1 MQNDSVLKGV
11 TVLELGVRIGASV
24 AGSALAQLGA
34 TVVFVET
41 AVAPSGAA
49 TKLSPSGAA
58 TKFSCREQ
66 FVAGKLSLLL
76 ERGSEADRR
85 LLAELAGAADV
96 VLLSSDLDPAEARGL
111 ASARSDAHTDAVV
124 CDITAFG
131 ASGPLAGR
139 PCSDAQIQALSG
151 ILGCTGMPDDG
162 PTPIPLPLVEHM
174 AGLYAAGAVLC
185 ALRQKRM
192 DGFAPTVEVSL
203 YDVAFAAMTSF
214 LAPALDGQ
222 ARGATQLGN
231 RHTMAAPWNVYRAAD
246 GWILL
251 CAGSD
256 EQWRRICRLIGQE
269 ALADDPAYAKNAD
282 RVTHVARVDAIVQ
295 SWVDCHS
302 MDECVARFSELGL
315 PCGPVAR
322 IDGYPREANLVHRR
336 MVHETQDPVTGRQVS
351 VPGSLFRMS
360 RSGGQA
366 LLRIPLPDADR
377 AEITKLA
384 HQARP
389 STVGTRPLPV
399 KEPFAGVRVLEIG
412 HYTTVPI
419 ATRTF
424 AALGAEV
431 IKIEPAEGEAVRR
444 WPPTRNGQGI
454 FFTFQNSDKKSV
466 CLDLETQEGR
476 ALLTRLIASAD
487 ILVQNLRPGALARK
501 GFSPE
506 EVERINPRLVYC
518 SISGFGADSLY
529 PGRAAFDTV
538 IQAMSGLMDVTGVD
552 GMPLKTGPSTADV
565 MGAACGFT
573 AMVAALEYRDASGLG
588 QYVDLSMQDITAW
601 ATQTLW
607 NDVQRAPRPAV
618 IASGEG
624 HVLGQGSDAV
634 PVLGVGE
641 VLQAEQTL
649 ARRLWFTV
657 EMDEAWF
664 PLLAVPF
671 RLDGVSPLVL
681 DPAPP
686 LGRDTDEIAR
696 GLLEPDAIQ
705 TEERFT

>member
-1 MQNDSVLKGV
+1 MRHDCVLNGV

-24 AGSALAQLGA
+24 AGSTLAQLGA

-41 AVAPSGAA
+41 PAA
-49 TKLSPSGAA
+49 RGGPA

-66 FVAGKLSLLL
+66 FAAGKLSLLR
-76 ERGSEADRR
+76 ERGSEVDQR
-85 LLAELAGAADV
+85 LLAELAAAADV
-96 VLLSSDLDPAEARGL
+96 VLLSTDLDPEDTRGL
-111 ASARSDAHTDAVV
+111 LGAAAGAVV

-131 ASGPLAGR
+131 SSGPLAGR

-151 ILGCTGMPDDG
+151 ILGCTGMPARG

-185 ALRQKRM
+185 ALRQRRT
-192 DGFAPTVEVSL
+192 DGFAQAVEISL

-222 ARGATQLGN
+222 AQDSTRVGN

-256 EQWRRICRLIGQE
+256 EQWRRICHLIDHE
-269 ALADDPAYAKNAD
+269 VLADDPAYAKNAD
-282 RVTHVARVDAIVQ
+282 RVAHVAQVDAFVQ
-295 SWVDCHS
+295 SWVERRS
-302 MDECVARFSELGL
+302 VEECVERFGKLGL

-322 IDGYPREANLVHRR
+322 VDGFPREANLVHRL
-336 MVHETQDPVTGRQVS
+336 MVHETQDPLTGRPVR
-351 VPGSLFRMS
+351 VPGSVFRMN
-360 RSGGQA
+360 RSGGRA

-377 AEITKLA
+377 AEITRLSRRSPASPAAAARQTPAKGPLA
-384 HQARP
+384 
-389 STVGTRPLPV
+389 GI
-399 KEPFAGVRVLEIG
+399 RVLEIG

-419 ATRTF
+419 AARTL
-424 AALGAEV
+424 ASLGAEV
-431 IKIEPAEGEAVRR
+431 IKIEPPEGEAVRR
-444 WPPTRNGQGI
+444 WPPMRNGQGI

-487 ILVQNLRPGALARK
+487 ILVENLRPGALARK
-501 GFSPE
+501 GFSPM

-538 IQAMSGLMDVTGVD
+538 IQAMSGLMDVTRVE
-552 GMPLKTGPSTADV
+552 GMPMKTGPSTADV
-565 MGAACGFT
+565 MGAACGFA
-573 AMVAALEYRDASGLG
+573 AMVAALEHRDACGLG
-588 QYVDLSMQDITAW
+588 QYVDLSMQDIAAW

-607 NDVQRAPRPAV
+607 NGAQGGLLPPVVAC
-618 IASGEG
+618 GE
-624 HVLGQGSDAV
+624 HYVLGEGSDAV
-634 PVLGVGE
+634 PVLAVRE
-641 VLQAEQTL
+641 VLHAPQTL
-649 ARRLWFTV
+649 ARRLWFSA
-657 EMDEAWF
+657 EMDGAWF
-664 PLLAVPF
+664 PLLAVPL
-671 RLDGVSPLVL
+671 RLLGAPALVR

-686 LGRDTDEIAR
+686 LGRDTEEIER
-696 GLLEPDAIQ
+696 GLPGPAAAFIQ
-705 TEERFT
+705 ERPT